1 MLTVLGRANSINVRK
16 VLWTCEEIGLDYA
29 QEDWGGEHRST
40 RTPDFLALNPNG
52 LVPVLRD
59 GDAVLWESNTIIRYL
74 AAKHGREDLLPA
86 EPLARA
92 RVEQWLDWQAT
103 ESNNAWR
110 YAFQALVRKHPD
122 YADPGEVQKSA
133 KRWADTTAILEA
145 QLEKAGGYVAGP
157 DFTLADIGVGL
168 AVNRWFLTPIER
180 PDFPAVAAYYDRLG
194 DRPGFRKYGCNGE
207 P

>member
-1 MLTVLGRANSINVRK
+1 MLKILGRGNSINVRK
-16 VLWTCEEIGLDYA
+16 VLWTCDEIGLPFER
-29 QEDWGGEHRST
+29 EDWGGEHRST

-52 LVPVLRD
+52 LVPVLLD

-74 AAKHGREDLLPA
+74 AAKHGRTDLLPA
-86 EPLARA
+86 EPLSRA

-110 YAFQALVRKHPD
+110 YAFQALVRKNPAYD
-122 YADPGEVQKSA
+122 DPAQVQLSA
-133 KRWADTTAILEA
+133 ARWADTTAILEA
-145 QLEKAGGYVAGP
+145 QLETAGGYVAGN
-157 DFTLADIGVGL
+157 DFTLADIGIGL
-168 AVNRWFLTPIER
+168 SVNRWFLTPIER

-194 DRPGFRKYGCNGE
+194 ERPGFQAHGCNGV